1 MKVSIIGLG
10 YIGLP
15 LSIEFS
21 KIYEVIAY
29 DQDSKRV
36 EQLKNFEDKSGEVDK
51 NLFDESK
58 NITFTNESH
67 LLRDSDFFIVCVPT
81 PINQDNQPDLGH
93 IQSASELV
101 GRSLTKHKK
110 SIIVYES
117 TVYPGVTEDFCVP
130 IIEKNSNL
138 KFNKE
143 FFCGYS
149 PERINPGDKTRRLPD
164 IIKVVSASTQETL

>member
-149 PERINPGDKTRRLPD
+149 PERINPGDKTRRLPRYC
-164 IIKVVSASTQETL
+164 

>member
-51 NLFDESK
+51 NLFAESK

-67 LLRDSDFFIVCVPT
+67 LLRDSDFFIVVC
-81 PINQDNQPDLGH
+81 QPL
-93 IQSASELV
+93 
-101 GRSLTKHKK
+101 
-110 SIIVYES
+110 
-117 TVYPGVTEDFCVP
+117 
-130 IIEKNSNL
+130 
-138 KFNKE
+138 
-143 FFCGYS
+143 
-149 PERINPGDKTRRLPD
+149 
-164 IIKVVSASTQETL
+164 